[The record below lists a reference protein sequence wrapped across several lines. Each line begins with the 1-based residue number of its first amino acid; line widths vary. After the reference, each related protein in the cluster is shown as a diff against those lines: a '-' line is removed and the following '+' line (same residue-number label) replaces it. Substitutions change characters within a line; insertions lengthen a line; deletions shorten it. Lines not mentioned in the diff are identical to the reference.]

1 MITMVIIIILPII
14 QKLIIFQARIV
25 NAHDVCLSLCFCS
38 STTVKIFFLEMPG
51 IFFNYF
57 GFCSQNFRDGIWS
70 CVLVFGS

>member
-38 STTVKIFFLEMPG
+38 STTVKIFFRNARNF
-51 IFFNYF
+51 FFNYF

>member
-38 STTVKIFFLEMPG
+38 STTVKIFLEMPG
-51 IFFNYF
+51 IF
-57 GFCSQNFRDGIWS
+57 
-70 CVLVFGS
+70 